1 MTTVPLP
8 TAALTTVPLPH
19 VTAPVARYCLAL
31 GDDALVLAQR
41 LGEWLSR
48 APQIEED
55 MALGNIALDLLGQAR
70 TLLTRAGELHAAS
83 GGGAPLTEDDLAYL
97 RDERA
102 FRCVHLVQL
111 PRGDF
116 GATVAR
122 QLVFSTYQHALYTRL
137 VDSRDEVL
145 AALAAKAVK
154 EVSYHREHAVQWTLR
169 LGDGTDESHRR
180 MQAGLDLVWPYVAEL
195 FSDDDV
201 AVEVAGTGVGVLPSS
216 LRAECEQVWADV
228 VGQATLELPAPR
240 AHSRGG
246 RDGVHSEHLGY
257 LLAEMQHIAR
267 SHPGATW

>member
-1 MTTVPLP
+1 VTAAAVVPLP
-8 TAALTTVPLPH
+8 PVTDAA
-19 VTAPVARYCLAL
+19 ARYCLAL

-70 TLLTRAGELHAAS
+70 SLLTRAGELEAAAR
-83 GGGAPLTEDDLAYL
+83 GTQAPDRPLCEDDLAYL
-97 RDERA
+97 RDERQ

-116 GATVAR
+116 GVTIAR
-122 QLVFSTYQHALYTRL
+122 QLVFSTYQHALYARL
-137 VDSRDEVL
+137 VESRDEML
-145 AALAAKAVK
+145 AAIAAKALK
-154 EVSYHREHAVQWTLR
+154 EVAYHREHAAAWTLR
-169 LGDGTDESHRR
+169 LGDGTDVSHER
-180 MQAGLDLVWPYVAEL
+180 MQAGLEAVWSYVDEL
-195 FSDDDV
+195 FGDDETAV
-201 AVEVAGTGVGVLPSS
+201 AAAAGGGGVLPSS
-216 LRAECEQVWADV
+216 LRAGCEQVWADV
-228 VGQATLELPAPR
+228 VAQATLTLPTPR
-240 AHSRGG
+240 AHARGG

>member
-1 MTTVPLP
+1 MTTTVPLP
-8 TAALTTVPLPH
+8 A
-19 VTAPVARYCLAL
+19 VTSEHARYCLAL

-55 MALGNIALDLLGQAR
+55 MALGNIALDLIGQAR
-70 TLLTRAGELHAAS
+70 TLLTYAGELEAEAT
-83 GGGAPLTEDDLAYL
+83 GDGPLTEDDLAYL
-97 RDERA
+97 RDERQ

-116 GATVAR
+116 GTTIAR
-122 QLVFSTYQHALYTRL
+122 QLVFSTYQLALYARL
-137 VDSRDEVL
+137 ADSTDEML

-154 EVSYHREHAVQWTLR
+154 EVTYHRDHAVQWTLR

-180 MQAGLDLVWPYVAEL
+180 MQEGLDTVWPYVDEL
-195 FSDDDV
+195 FVDDDV
-201 AVEVAGTGVGVLPSS
+201 SVTVASDGVGVLPSS

-228 VGQATLELPAPR
+228 LAQATLELPSPR
-240 AHSRGG
+240 SHARGG
-246 RDGVHSEHLGY
+246 RDGRHSEHFGFV
-257 LLAEMQHIAR
+257 LAEMQHIAR